1 MFPNILHP
9 HPQHTAA
16 ICSSVW

>member
-1 MFPNILHP
+1 MFSNILHP